1 VATGTPLL
9 FKKKI
14 QTRIIKNPR
23 STVLLA
29 RNCRILIGRKE
40 VWRPLVFEEAASQ
53 PGTRVAS
60 RTAYSQ
66 AKESSRLSDIFALCL
81 LTFTSACCQI
91 GTGAVNLER
100 SS

>member
-1 VATGTPLL
+1 MHGSVPAGD
-9 FKKKI
+9 I
-14 QTRIIKNPR
+14 D
-23 STVLLA
+23 VLRHVGHRRLPDSSA
-29 RNCRILIGRKE
+29 CS
-40 VWRPLVFEEAASQ
+40 VWASQ